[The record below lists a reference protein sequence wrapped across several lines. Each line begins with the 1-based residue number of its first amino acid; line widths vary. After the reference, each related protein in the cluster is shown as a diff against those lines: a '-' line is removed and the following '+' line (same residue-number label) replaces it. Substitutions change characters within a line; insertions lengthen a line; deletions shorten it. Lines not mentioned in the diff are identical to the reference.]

1 MPAQSGTTAQLGAAP
16 LRVAFHAELLPAAA
30 LRPALFAATLSA
42 VAHLH
47 AQFAACQSAVA
58 QATHATH
65 AKWYH
70 AVAVPLRSAALCATC
85 LPAAA
90 LLQRDAVPHA
100 TFPLAAAQRHAS
112 PL

>member
-16 LRVAFHAELLPAAA
+16 LRVAFHAELLLAAA

-42 VAHLH
+42 VA
-47 AQFAACQSAVA
+47 

-65 AKWYH
+65 AKWHH